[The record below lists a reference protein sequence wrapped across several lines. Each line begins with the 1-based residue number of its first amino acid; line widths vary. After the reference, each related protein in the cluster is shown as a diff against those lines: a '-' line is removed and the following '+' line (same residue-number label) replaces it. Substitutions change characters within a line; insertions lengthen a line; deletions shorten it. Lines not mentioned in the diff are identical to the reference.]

1 MITSNIYIIYISI
14 SIKIFYCF
22 SCELFLDKFKTK
34 CKNFGKDNLLLLF
47 DILNYIVEQ
56 GNMNIWVPVSS
67 KKFLSFI
74 LDILKSESDAEIQ
87 TKLLQLI
94 QNWGMDF
101 ENKKEVIPNFYKIY
115 NKFKING
122 VVFPPREESHYY
134 KYITKANNNTND
146 YNKIEDNKFNEDIEE
161 NNDEYYSNE
170 NGDFTYIESIK
181 NKLKASNFEHKY
193 RRLVAYL
200 AKMHD
205 NIKIANIAIDKRNLN
220 NLKEAINTIKK
231 GNKTLIDTIGSG
243 RLKDEKLME
252 ITLGTTEDINQTLAR
267 EEEMKSGNK
276 PNKFVSYFVLN
287 EIIPLKNINNN
298 RGRAKSEK
306 KKINLN
312 QRGNLNNNEQNN
324 NNPNV
329 KNVDDIFDLFS
340 SNQPNNANNNSNFPG
355 NMFNNNNNN
364 QGNNMMNNNNFYS
377 NQNTNNNNFMNN
389 NNNFNNN
396 DNMMTNNQINNN
408 MNNNNFNQNKG
419 NNQMNNIDLLQGSI
433 NLNNQQN
440 NNMQNMNN
448 NINQNK
454 RYNPNEFDMYG
465 PSPEINSD
473 QLVHYMGPLNNNNS
487 NNGNN
492 NNQFTGFNNNNQNN
506 NNMFSQNNLG
516 NDTFGNNMGNNMG
529 NDMNGNFNQQQMTQE
544 EIEREQRLKELDD
557 LF

>member
-1 MITSNIYIIYISI
+1 
-14 SIKIFYCF
+14 
-22 SCELFLDKFKTK
+22 
-34 CKNFGKDNLLLLF
+34 
-47 DILNYIVEQ
+47 
-56 GNMNIWVPVSS
+56 MNIWIPVSS

-74 LDILKSESDAEIQ
+74 LDILKSQSDAEIQ

-134 KYITKANNNTND
+134 RYITKVSNNTND
-146 YNKIEDNKFNEDIEE
+146 YNKIEDNKFNDKYNEDIEE
-161 NNDEYYSNE
+161 NNDEYDSNE
-170 NGDFTYIESIK
+170 NGEFAYIESIK

-220 NLKEAINTIKK
+220 NLKDAINTIKK

-287 EIIPLKNINNN
+287 EIIPMKKNNNN

-306 KKINLN
+306 KKVNLN

-355 NMFNNNNNN
+355 NMFNNNNN
-364 QGNNMMNNNNFYS
+364 QGNNMMNNNDYYS
-377 NQNTNNNNFMNN
+377 NQNPNNNNFMNN

-408 MNNNNFNQNKG
+408 MNN
-419 NNQMNNIDLLQGSI
+419 I
-433 NLNNQQN
+433 N
-440 NNMQNMNN
+440 NMNN
-448 NINQNK
+448 NMNNNNFNQNK

-473 QLVHYMGPLNNNNS
+473 QLVHYIGPLNNNNG

-506 NNMFSQNNLG
+506 NIFSQNNMG
-516 NDTFGNNMGNNMG
+516 NDTFGNNMGNNLG